1 MMRISDIMI
10 QMQNPFKFLQ
20 PLRFLKQTITPSYL
34 GVDIG
39 TTSIKVVEVKQGER
53 LPQILNYAILE
64 SRSSLLR
71 VNTALQTSALKLFER
86 EIIDLLKATIAQMKP
101 QTRETVASFPI
112 FSAFTTILTFP
123 EMSKSDLEK
132 SIAFQAKQYIP
143 VPISEVAIDWMKVGE
158 YRDEKG
164 FNYQQIFLI
173 SVPLEQIVRYKRIF
187 KEAGLNLGTLEIENL
202 SLTRAL
208 VGTDQTPTF
217 IIDIGSRSTVVVIVD
232 KGSVHFSGQS
242 DFAGSSL
249 TQSLSSSLNINPLR
263 AEELKKERGIIGT
276 GPNYE
281 LSTIML
287 PFVDAII
294 NEVKRVEFNY
304 KNQVPGARTIERAIL
319 SGGGAN
325 LLGIEKYVQERLG
338 IPTVKAAPL
347 LRFEYPST
355 IEPLAGELNP
365 LLSVALGL
373 TLREFS

>member
-1 MMRISDIMI
+1 
-10 QMQNPFKFLQ
+10 MQNPFKFLQ

-39 TTSIKVVEVKQGER
+39 TTSVKVVEVKQGER

-86 EIIDLLKATIAQMKP
+86 EIIDLLKATIAHMKP
-101 QTRETVASFPI
+101 QTREAVASFPI

-173 SVPLEQIVRYKRIF
+173 SVPREQIARYQRIF
-187 KEAGLNLGTLEIENL
+187 REAGMNLGTLEIENL

-208 VGTDQTPTF
+208 VGADQTPTF
-217 IIDIGSRSTVVVIVD
+217 IIDIGSRSTVVVIAD
-232 KGSVHFSGQS
+232 KGTVHFSGQS
-242 DFAGSSL
+242 DFAGASL
-249 TQSLSSSLNINPLR
+249 TQALSSSLNINPLR

-287 PFVDAII
+287 PFVDGII
-294 NEVKRVEFNY
+294 NEVKRVQFNY
-304 KNQVPGARTIERAIL
+304 KSQVPGAREIERAIL

-325 LLGIEKYVQERLG
+325 LLGIEKYVQQRLG

-347 LRFEYPST
+347 LRFEYPPG